1 MRLGIE
7 GIEFMMNPYQ
17 NFVSSIAQLAAAGKA
32 LPLGGLPPRHPSQP
46 PPDAPVA
53 LIFSPH
59 PDDEC
64 IIGGLAL
71 RLMREAGLRVINIA
85 VTQGNRKERQQP
97 RWQEL
102 TNACA
107 WLGFALEKTAPD
119 GLEKINLKT
128 RTDDPQHW

>member
-1 MRLGIE
+1 
-7 GIEFMMNPYQ
+7 MNPYREFAAS
-17 NFVSSIAQLAAAGKA
+17 FVRLVAEGKS
-32 LPLGGLPPRHPSQP
+32 LPLGNIPRPARLAP
-46 PPDAPVA
+46 AADAPVA